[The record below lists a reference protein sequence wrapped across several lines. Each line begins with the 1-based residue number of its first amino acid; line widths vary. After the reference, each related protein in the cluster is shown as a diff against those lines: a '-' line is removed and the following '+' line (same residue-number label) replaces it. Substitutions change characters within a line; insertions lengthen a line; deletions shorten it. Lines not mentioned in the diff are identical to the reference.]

1 MYRTLET
8 ERIHHHLTSTH
19 TASHHVLLPY
29 PSPVIILK
37 HVLCSVSMV
46 NVPVQDE
53 DSQWCMGD
61 FLGIASSERSGVEE
75 AETTGRVSLCVMT
88 WRSDD
93 GHTIVYLQTDQ
104 ITSSSRT
111 PTPPSHFILVHP
123 HAGVPVC
130 LRLFRPKGSGLPV
143 LSGCSPLCWSSS
155 QQPTGQTW
163 SFGCWCRWTWT
174 LSPVCADLWASSLLW
189 LSSSQCAA
197 RCTHTNK
204 Y

>member
-8 ERIHHHLTSTH
+8 ARIHHHLTSAH
-19 TASHHVLLPY
+19 TASHHILLPY

-37 HVLCSVSMV
+37 HVLCSVAMV

-93 GHTIVYLQTDQ
+93 GHTIVYLQTGPLSDHFLVQ
-104 ITSSSRT
+104 DPNTSL
-111 PTPPSHFILVHP
+111 PFHPS
-123 HAGVPVC
+123 VC
-130 LRLFRPKGSGLPV
+130 LRLFRTKGSGLPV
-143 LSGCSPLCWSSS
+143 LSGCSPLC
-155 QQPTGQTW
+155 
-163 SFGCWCRWTWT
+163 
-174 LSPVCADLWASSLLW
+174 
-189 LSSSQCAA
+189 
-197 RCTHTNK
+197 
-204 Y
+204 